1 MPWRGELFE
10 ILDKKI
16 VGITIFFQILQRVG
30 ERFLRDVLFPL
41 NPRGKLLGRAASRIE
56 EAHQRGRVGRSG
68 TEKLEHDAFLLL
80 LGHGITSF
88 RREYRKQNIRF
99 QDRRQCE

>member
-1 MPWRGELFE
+1 MPRRGELFE

-30 ERFLRDVLFPL
+30 ERFLRDILFPFD
-41 NPRGKLLGRAASRIE
+41 PRGKLLYGAADLFE
-56 EAHQRGRVGRSG
+56 ETLERGRGGRSG
-68 TEKLEHDAFLLL
+68 AEKLKHDAFLFL

-88 RREYRKQNIRF
+88 RREYREQNIRF
-99 QDRRQCE
+99 QDRRQCG

>member
-16 VGITIFFQILQRVG
+16 VGITILFQLFQCFGEYFF
-30 ERFLRDVLFPL
+30 RDILFPL
-41 NPRGKLLGRAASRIE
+41 NPRGKLLYGAADLFE
-56 EAHQRGRVGRSG
+56 ETLERGRGGRSG
-68 TEKLEHDAFLLL
+68 AEKLKHDAFLFL

-99 QDRRQCE
+99 QDRRQCG

>member
-1 MPWRGELFE
+1 MTRRGELFE

-16 VGITIFFQILQRVG
+16 VGITILFQLFQCFGEYFF
-30 ERFLRDVLFPL
+30 RDILFPL
-41 NPRGKLLGRAASRIE
+41 NPRGKLLGRAAGVLE
-56 EAHQRGRVGRSG
+56 EALKRGSVGRGG
-68 TEKLEHDAFLLL
+68 TEELKHDAFLFL

-88 RREYRKQNIRF
+88 RREYLEQNIRF

>member
-41 NPRGKLLGRAASRIE
+41 NHAASCWVEQPAASRKPTSVGELE
-56 EAHQRGRVGRSG
+56 EVVR
-68 TEKLEHDAFLLL
+68 ELEHDAFLFL

-88 RREYRKQNIRF
+88 RREYREQNIRF
-99 QDRRQCE
+99 QDRRQCG